1 MTVLSDVPTAP
12 ATGPLA
18 PDTFFP
24 VARFH
29 PEMDVIQYLKEDCSY
44 RAERVDGSLTLL
56 WHPYES
62 RLVGVALKG
71 FRFLFQRAKELY
83 GISDDVFLPLVNFIQ
98 AALEAGAGEE
108 IMGDAMKKKRQEQYD
123 IAIRFAATVGVPPE
137 ELRRAA

>member
-1 MTVLSDVPTAP
+1 MTAP
-12 ATGPLA
+12 LSGPAGPL
-18 PDTFFP
+18 PPGTFFP

-29 PEMDVIQYLKEDCSY
+29 PEMDSIQYLKEDCSY

-71 FRFLFQRAKELY
+71 FRFLFQRAKEQY
-83 GISDDVFLPLVNFIQ
+83 GLSEDMFSPLVNFIQ
-98 AALEAGAGEE
+98 TALEAGSGEE
-108 IMGDAMKKKRQEQYD
+108 IMEEAMKKKRQEQYD
-123 IAIRFAATVGVPPE
+123 TAKRFSATVGVPAE